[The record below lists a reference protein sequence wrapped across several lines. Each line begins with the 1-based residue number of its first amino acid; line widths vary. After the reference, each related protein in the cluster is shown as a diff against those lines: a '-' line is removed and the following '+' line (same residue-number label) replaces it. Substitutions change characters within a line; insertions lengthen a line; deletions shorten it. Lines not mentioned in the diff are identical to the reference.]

1 MELWN
6 DLTRTALLGTER
18 GTRTWDAPDAL
29 GTVLS
34 RLQAQ
39 EADAPVQLL
48 RCSAVVGN
56 FAQAG
61 RWPARLASAAPS
73 PAESD
78 PRPVLGSARHLRLML
93 QDDRL
98 KALFPEWLA
107 LLAAHGLRAPEA
119 SIPTLLGLA
128 SRSPDLRRAIMA
140 VIGSK
145 GLWLAGQS
153 PEWEPLLSVADRGR
167 LDAALWETGTLEQ
180 RLAYLVQARREDPAQ
195 AVERLAAVWSQ
206 DGARERRKLLEV
218 LSDAPGS
225 ADVAFLESALA
236 DRSKDVRGDAA
247 GLLARIP
254 GSTVRT
260 RAVELLDNWLGFEP
274 KTGLM
279 GTLKGRKGQLSV
291 TLPEDWDSAWTTI
304 GIHEKPPKGVGRK
317 AWWLEQLLGLVDPD
331 HWVDLWQRSPPEILR
346 MVEGHEWQGNLLAGW
361 QRATR
366 RFSNAAWA
374 RALIAGTVDSGSDSG
389 AALWAIL
396 SPSEQ
401 EEALTQSLATPS
413 KGEPFKRALDRL
425 GHLGHRWS
433 PSFSSAVL
441 QACLTLFREQTPDA
455 NYARYAI
462 LRQVAAHLD
471 PGGYQLME
479 QGLEPHLQTTSPWQ
493 KIATEML
500 DTLRFRNDMI
510 QAIESARTE
519 SGCIESDQRGTP

>member
-39 EADAPVQLL
+39 ETDAPVQLL

-61 RWPARLASAAPS
+61 RLPARLASSAPS
-73 PAESD
+73 PAEPD
-78 PRPVLGSARHLRLML
+78 PRSALGSTRHLRLLL

-98 KALFPEWLA
+98 KSLFPEWLA
-107 LLAAHGLRAPEA
+107 LLADHGLRAPEA

-153 PEWEPLLSVADRGR
+153 PEWAPLLSVADLGR
-167 LDAALWETGTLEQ
+167 LDAALWETGTPEQ
-180 RLAYLVQARREDPAQ
+180 RLAYLAQTRREDPAQ
-195 AVERLAAVWSQ
+195 AVELLAAVWSQ
-206 DGARERRKLLEV
+206 EGARERRKLLGV

-254 GSTVRT
+254 GSTVQT
-260 RAVELLDNWLGFEP
+260 RAVELLDGWLGFES

-304 GIHEKPPKGVGRK
+304 GIHEKPPKGMGRK

-331 HWVDLWQRSPPEILR
+331 HWADLWQLSPPEILR
-346 MVEGHEWQGNLLAGW
+346 MVEGHEWQGTLLAGW
-361 QRATR
+361 RRATR
-366 RFSNAAWA
+366 HFSNGAWA
-374 RALIAGTVDSGSDSG
+374 RALIAGTVDSDSE

-401 EEALTQSLATPS
+401 EDALTQSLAMPS
-413 KGEPFKRALDRL
+413 KGEPFKRAFDRL

-433 PSFSSAVL
+433 PSFSSVVL
-441 QACLTLFREQTPDA
+441 QACLKLFREQTPDA

-471 PGGYQLME
+471 PGGYPVME
-479 QGLEPHLQTTSPWQ
+479 QGLGPYLQTSSPWQ

-510 QAIESARTE
+510 QAIESARTG
-519 SGCIESDQRGTP
+519 SVRIESDQRGTP

>member
-18 GTRTWDAPDAL
+18 GTRTWGAPDAL

-39 EADAPVQLL
+39 ETDAPLQLL

-61 RWPARLASAAPS
+61 RLPARLASAPPS
-73 PAESD
+73 PAELD
-78 PRPVLGSARHLRLML
+78 PRPVLGSAQHLRLML
-93 QDDRL
+93 QDHRL
-98 KALFPEWLA
+98 ETLLPEWLA
-107 LLAAHGLRAPEA
+107 LLAEHGLRAPEA

-153 PEWEPLLSVADRGR
+153 SQWEPLLSVADRGR
-167 LDAALWETGTLEQ
+167 LDAALWETGTPDQ
-180 RLAYLVQARREDPAQ
+180 RLAYLVQTRREDPAK
-195 AVERLAAVWSQ
+195 AVELLAAVWSRE
-206 DGARERRKLLEV
+206 GARERRKLLEV
-218 LSDAPGS
+218 LSDSPGL

-236 DRSKDVRGDAA
+236 DRSKDVRGTAA

-260 RAVELLDNWLGFEP
+260 RAVELLDGWLGFES
-274 KTGLM
+274 K
-279 GTLKGRKGQLSV
+279 
-291 TLPEDWDSAWTTI
+291 
-304 GIHEKPPKGVGRK
+304 
-317 AWWLEQLLGLVDPD
+317 
-331 HWVDLWQRSPPEILR
+331 
-346 MVEGHEWQGNLLAGW
+346 
-361 QRATR
+361 
-366 RFSNAAWA
+366 
-374 RALIAGTVDSGSDSG
+374 SGSG

-413 KGEPFKRALDRL
+413 KGEPFARAFDRL
-425 GHLGHRWS
+425 GHLQHRWS
-433 PSFSSAVL
+433 PSFSSVVL
-441 QACLTLFREQTPDA
+441 QACLELFRDQTPDA
-455 NYARYAI
+455 NYARYTI

-471 PGGYQLME
+471 PGGYQIME
-479 QGLEPHLQTTSPWQ
+479 QGLESHLQATSPWQ

-510 QAIESARTE
+510 QAIESARTG
-519 SGCIESDQRGTP
+519 SVRIESDQRGTP

>member
-29 GTVLS
+29 GTLLS

-39 EADAPVQLL
+39 ETDAPVQLL

-61 RWPARLASAAPS
+61 RLPARLASSAPS
-73 PAESD
+73 PAEPD
-78 PRPVLGSARHLRLML
+78 PRPALGSARHLRLLL

-98 KALFPEWLA
+98 KSLFPEWLA
-107 LLAAHGLRAPEA
+107 LIAEHGLRAPEA

-153 PEWEPLLSVADRGR
+153 PEWESLLSVADLGR
-167 LDAALWETGTLEQ
+167 LDAALWETGTPEQ
-180 RLAYLVQARREDPAQ
+180 RLAYLAQTRREDPAQ
-195 AVERLAAVWSQ
+195 AVELLAAVWSQ
-206 DGARERRKLLEV
+206 EGARERRKLLGV

-254 GSTVRT
+254 GSTVQT
-260 RAVELLDNWLGFEP
+260 RALELLDGWLGFES

-304 GIHEKPPKGVGRK
+304 GIHEKPPKGMGRK

-331 HWVDLWQRSPPEILR
+331 HWVERWQRSAPDILR
-346 MVEGHEWQGNLLAGW
+346 MVEGHEWQGTLLAGW
-361 QRATR
+361 RRATR
-366 RFSNAAWA
+366 HFSNGAWA
-374 RALIAGTVDSGSDSG
+374 RALIAGTVDSDSE

-401 EEALTQSLATPS
+401 EDALTQSLAMPS
-413 KGEPFKRALDRL
+413 KGEPFKRAFDRL

-433 PSFSSAVL
+433 PSFSSVVL
-441 QACLTLFREQTPDA
+441 QACLKLFREQTPDA

-471 PGGYQLME
+471 PGGYPVVE
-479 QGLEPHLQTTSPWQ
+479 QGLGPYLQTSSPWQ

-510 QAIESARTE
+510 QAIDSAR
-519 SGCIESDQRGTP
+519 IESDQRGTP